1 MVVAESG
8 SRLAGDRCRLR
19 DETGEARASRRKRDR
34 RAEVVMPMCGM
45 DEDGEKQWIAVKM
58 DVDDGGADRATTP
71 GLPRQKAEGYWRARC
86 AAGGGTAGDGP
97 VARSGGACV
106 DSVGYYNVPHEHTH
120 VHTRVSIHGRMRA

>member
-1 MVVAESG
+1 MMVVAESG

-71 GLPRQKAEGYWRARC
+71 GLPRQKAE
-86 AAGGGTAGDGP
+86 
-97 VARSGGACV
+97 
-106 DSVGYYNVPHEHTH
+106 SVGARGAPPEAARPETVRLRAVVE
-120 VHTRVSIHGRMRA
+120 RV